1 MLSQLNRAPTVVREI
16 EPYMIGLYGEQFY
29 QFVVLL
35 AIEGQADFEEDQM
48 LSDVDHENNLKVL
61 QARNER
67 FRHNKKLIQDR
78 RGF

>member
-1 MLSQLNRAPTVVREI
+1 MLSQLNRAPTVVRDI

-67 FRHNKKLIQDR
+67 FRLNKKLIQDR

>member
-1 MLSQLNRAPTVVREI
+1 
-16 EPYMIGLYGEQFY
+16 MIGLYGEQFY

-61 QARNER
+61 
-67 FRHNKKLIQDR
+67 
-78 RGF
+78 